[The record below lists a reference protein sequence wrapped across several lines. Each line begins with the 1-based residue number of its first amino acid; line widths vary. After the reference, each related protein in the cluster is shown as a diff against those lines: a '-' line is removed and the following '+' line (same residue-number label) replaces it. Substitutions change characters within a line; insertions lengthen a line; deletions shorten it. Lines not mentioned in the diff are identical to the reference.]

1 MPLALGVWYLWG
13 GLLGLIWL
21 ICLLSAG
28 VLTWKN
34 DHKVMSSSGSSS
46 RFSGSSEP
54 SGAGPLPT
62 SRACGLKARP
72 LVSNSRFSIRRLG
85 RSGCLNAAASALT
98 S

>member
-46 RFSGSSEP
+46 RFLWIVGAL

-62 SRACGLKARP
+62 SRASRP
-72 LVSNSRFSIRRLG
+72 
-85 RSGCLNAAASALT
+85 
-98 S
+98 